1 MNKIIKRLA
10 AYIDDNGNLNET
22 IDQATSEND
31 INDIINSNIVLN
43 SISPTKLSLFQSAY
57 RYESLSSNYKQ
68 KDNKYIGLCGNTIKK
83 GNDQY
88 IIEWHVYKL
97 KETSIIEALQRLY
110 EFCEANSYS
119 PYQEEQLNLAL
130 ENDMDEK
137 YYYTVLLIY
146 KNNTKI
152 NKEKKFFYFNKNNTI
167 EQLKQIGK
175 SKINEY
181 INNF

>member
-1 MNKIIKRLA
+1 MNRIIKRLA

-22 IDQATSEND
+22 IDQATSEKNV
-31 INDIINSNIVLN
+31 NNIIKSNILLN
-43 SISPTKLSLFQSAY
+43 SISPTELSLFQSAY

-68 KDNKYIGLCGNTIKK
+68 KDNKYIGLCGDTIKK
-83 GNDQY
+83 GNDEY
-88 IIEWHVYKL
+88 TIEWHVYKL

-119 PYQEEQLNLAL
+119 PYQEEQLNMELDKDI
-130 ENDMDEK
+130 EEK
-137 YYYTVLLIY
+137 YYYTILFIY
-146 KNNTKI
+146 KNNNRIEYIK
-152 NKEKKFFYFNKNNTI
+152 NFYNKNNTI
-167 EQLKQIGK
+167 EQLKQIGR

>member
-22 IDQATSEND
+22 IDQVTSEKD
-31 INDIINSNIVLN
+31 INNIIKSGILLN

-57 RYESLSSNYKQ
+57 EYESLSSNYKQ
-68 KDNKYIGLCGNTIKK
+68 KDNKYIGLCGDTIKK
-83 GNDQY
+83 GNDEY
-88 IIEWHVYKL
+88 VIEWHVYKL

-110 EFCEANSYS
+110 EFCEDNSYT
-119 PYQEEQLNLAL
+119 PYQEEQLNDML
-130 ENDMDEK
+130 EKDMEEK
-137 YYYTVLLIY
+137 YYYTVLFCY
-146 KNNTKI
+146 KNGIKI
-152 NKEKKFFYFNKNNTI
+152 DKEEKSFYFNKTNTI

-181 INNF
+181 IKTL